1 MSEARPLVAAS
12 TILMVRDA
20 PKLEVLMVQRHHQ
33 IDFASGALVF
43 PGGKATAEDSDPR
56 WAALCD
62 GDVEAEERAF
72 RISAVREAFEESGL
86 LLARRASSRGP
97 GAPFAAPGDFT
108 DVFAERDAIAAGKAS
123 FLDAI
128 AKANLVLA
136 LDALTFY
143 AHWIT
148 PEGMPKRF
156 DTRFYI
162 AEAPDAQEALCDG
175 SETVD
180 ACWITPEQAL
190 ADMRA
195 KKRTIIFP
203 TRLNLELLGKSDT
216 ADGAIA
222 ASRARKVVQVLPRI
236 TRVDGVQMLNIPAE
250 AGYSV
255 TTETL
260 DGNRP

>member
-1 MSEARPLVAAS
+1 MSETRPLAPAS
-12 TILMVRDA
+12 TILIVRDA
-20 PKLEVLMVQRHHQ
+20 PGLQVLMVQRHHQ

-43 PGGKATAEDSDPR
+43 PGGKTAAEDSDPR
-56 WAALCD
+56 WAAFCD
-62 GDVEAEERAF
+62 GDAGAEDRAY
-72 RISAVREAFEESGL
+72 RIAAIREAFEESGL
-86 LLARRASSRGP
+86 LLARRAASRGP
-97 GAPFAAPGDFT
+97 GAPFAAPGDFDT
-108 DVFAERDAIAAGKAS
+108 VFAERDAIAAGKAS
-123 FLDAI
+123 FLAAI
-128 AKANLVLA
+128 ERAGLVLA

-148 PEGMPKRF
+148 PEGLPKRF

-180 ACWITPEQAL
+180 ACWIAPQQAL

-203 TRLNLELLGKSDT
+203 TRLNLELLGKS
-216 ADGAIA
+216 ASAAEALA
-222 ASRARKVVQVLPRI
+222 ASRARKIVEVLPRI

-255 TTETL
+255 TTEPL